1 MAKNKQTDRTEK
13 ILKDTFVQALKKMP
27 IEKIQ
32 VTTLCNLRGFDR
44 STFYRHY
51 EDIYDLLSSVEDDLV
66 DELSKLEEDLLKAP
80 IDGINPSK
88 IIPEFI
94 FNKKVI
100 LKTLFTHG
108 DGIKF
113 FKKLDIVIQRI
124 FLNKA
129 CSEFVFPPEITQKE
143 LEYTIEFFSCGYH
156 SIYFDILNGK
166 SQKEVFDMLKIA
178 FKISYAYLDKI
189 AISKNI
195 SDI

>member
-32 VTTLCNLRGFDR
+32 VKTLCNLRGFDR

-66 DELSKLEEDLLKAP
+66 DELSKLEVDLLKSQP
-80 IDGINPSK
+80 NSNSSTT

-94 FNKKVI
+94 FQNKEI
-100 LKTLFTHG
+100 LKTLFSHG

-113 FKKLDIVIQRI
+113 FKKLDIVIQKI

-129 CSEFVFPPEITQKE
+129 RNEFEFPPEISQKE
-143 LEYTIEFFSCGYH
+143 LEYTVEFLSRGYH
-156 SIYFDILNGK
+156 SIYFDILKGVSEDEIK
-166 SQKEVFDMLKIA
+166 KVAEIA
-178 FKISYAYLDKI
+178 FKISYSYFRKI
-189 AISKNI
+189 AINKTF
-195 SDI
+195 SD